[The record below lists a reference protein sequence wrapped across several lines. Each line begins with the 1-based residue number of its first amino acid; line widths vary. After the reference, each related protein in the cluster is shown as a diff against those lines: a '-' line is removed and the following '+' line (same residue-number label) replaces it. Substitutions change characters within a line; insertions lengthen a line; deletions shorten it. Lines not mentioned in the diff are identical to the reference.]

1 MSNHENESMAPT
13 PGEKLTNFFKRRDVI
28 IASAVGI
35 AVTALT
41 VIIGG
46 WWYTKWMPTSL
57 STDMRSIERLM
68 VIFTWIS
75 APVCGAVVSI
85 TLYTFFNRHKGDTPP
100 EDGPGI
106 RTRGPIVILWSVVSS
121 LLCLVA
127 VVYGLIELNSA
138 DGKAQANA
146 PHAMIVEVTGNQ
158 WVWNFHYPAQDV
170 TTDKLMLP
178 INQPVEFRI
187 TSVDVNHSFWPVQL
201 GVKADANRVQVTL
214 ADTTPNKLGHLD
226 VKCAEL
232 CGLYHAYMETTGAVM
247 TRTDF
252 NNWVTAQGGH
262 TA

>member
-1 MSNHENESMAPT
+1 MAPT

-28 IASAVGI
+28 IASALGVAI
-35 AVTALT
+35 TALT

-46 WWYTKWMPTSL
+46 WWYTKWMPTAL
-57 STDMRSIERLM
+57 STDMKSIERLM

-75 APVCGAVVSI
+75 APVCGAVVAI

-100 EDGPGI
+100 EDGPAI

-121 LLCLVA
+121 MLCLVA

-138 DGKAQANA
+138 EGKAQADA

-187 TSVDVNHSFWPVQL
+187 ISADVNHSFWPVQL
-201 GVKADANRVQVTL
+201 GVKADANRYQVTL
-214 ADTTPNKLGHLD
+214 ADTTPNKLGTID

-232 CGLYHAYMETTGAVM
+232 CGLYHAYMETTGAVT
-247 TRTDF
+247 TRADF